1 MRELLQ
7 RMDQQGDSVVVHG
20 LRGRPSNRKL
30 SAKAKRQA
38 LAILKQPDWHA
49 FGPTFAAEQWAK
61 RHQIQVGKE
70 TLRGWMMEAGM
81 GRGKSQGP
89 VEVHGWRPR
98 RSGFGEL
105 VQWDTSEHDWLEGR
119 GPVRYLVRMID
130 EATSWSGGRFVESD
144 ATPQNMGVLWEYLEK
159 NGRRVDVYTD
169 RDSLFAVPPPPGES
183 QEQQR
188 AADRLTQLG
197 RALRELGIGSI
208 RAYSPQPR
216 GGSSAAFGPLRIVW

>member
-1 MRELLQ
+1 MWELLQ

-81 GRGKSQGP
+81 WTGKSQG
-89 VEVHGWRPR
+89 
-98 RSGFGEL
+98 
-105 VQWDTSEHDWLEGR
+105 
-119 GPVRYLVRMID
+119 
-130 EATSWSGGRFVESD
+130 AGGSAWV
-144 ATPQNMGVLWEYLEK
+144 ATPAERV
-159 NGRRVDVYTD
+159 RRVGAVGHLGTRLAGRTGAGALSGADD
-169 RDSLFAVPPPPGES
+169 R
-183 QEQQR
+183 
-188 AADRLTQLG
+188 
-197 RALRELGIGSI
+197 
-208 RAYSPQPR
+208 
-216 GGSSAAFGPLRIVW
+216 